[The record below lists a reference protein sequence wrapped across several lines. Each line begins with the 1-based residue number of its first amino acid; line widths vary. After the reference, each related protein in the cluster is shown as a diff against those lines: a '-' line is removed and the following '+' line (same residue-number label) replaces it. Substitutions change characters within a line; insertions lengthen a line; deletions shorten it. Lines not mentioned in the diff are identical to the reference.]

1 MTKIL
6 PHFRPVT
13 KFINTEALYVTEG
26 YMYEKILPIIGD
38 YAPRSIFVDKDEIIM
53 EDLRDEGYTNCK
65 RQDYL
70 DLEHTLFT
78 IQVPSKI
85 FFLIFLR

>member
-13 KFINTEALYVTEG
+13 QFINTEALYVTEG

-38 YAPRSIFVDKDEIIM
+38 YGPRCIYVDKDEIIM
-53 EDLRDEGYTNCK
+53 EDLREEGYTNCK

-85 FFLIFLR
+85 LFLIFLR

>member
-6 PHFRPVT
+6 PHFRPIT
-13 KFINTEALYVTEG
+13 KFINAEAYYTIEG

-38 YAPRSIFVDKDEIIM
+38 FGPRSIYAGKDEIIM
-53 EDLRDEGYTNCK
+53 EDLSEEGYTTCK
-65 RQDYL
+65 RQDFL

-85 FFLIFLR
+85 LFLIFLR